1 MAQLNIVSVTVT
13 ELLIRFSWPMVTLF
27 SAAINGTVCYS
38 FFILQPGYCPL
49 YFYVSAYHKYDSAI
63 ILECHIALR

>member
-1 MAQLNIVSVTVT
+1 MQMAQLNIVSVTVT

-49 YFYVSAYHKYDSAI
+49 YFYVLIINMTLQLFLSAI
-63 ILECHIALR
+63 